1 MSKTNRIFLIS
12 IIIAVLSTL
21 AIIIIPNRIDNYVG
35 ALNPEAG
42 DVYEWKFQVPDTA
55 ARITAWGFFVLHFAT
70 VGYFMTK
77 LKKNYQS
84 KGEISKYN
92 VYLLLVNFGFI
103 ILHYIHTIIWYDAL
117 AQDTPV
123 WSSQGSVIIMLI
135 LVLIIENR
143 RRGLFFGKKM
153 PFPKE
158 STRFVMKYHGI
169 YISLATIFTFWFHPM
184 ENELAHLF
192 GFFYMYLLFIQ
203 LSLAKTKLHHNYIWT
218 IILEVTVLV
227 HGTIV
232 AISTDNAPYAMFLFG
247 FATVFFVTQIYGL
260 KLKKSIIMITQ
271 ILYLVLIVLEYSGVF
286 SGNSWANIN
295 EVFRIPVID
304 YLLVFVF
311 VYVIYIPYYFK
322 KKRKK
327 KVS

>member
-1 MSKTNRIFLIS
+1 
-12 IIIAVLSTL
+12 
-21 AIIIIPNRIDNYVG
+21 
-35 ALNPEAG
+35 
-42 DVYEWKFQVPDTA
+42 
-55 ARITAWGFFVLHFAT
+55 
-70 VGYFMTK
+70 
-77 LKKNYQS
+77 
-84 KGEISKYN
+84 
-92 VYLLLVNFGFI
+92 
-103 ILHYIHTIIWYDAL
+103 
-117 AQDTPV
+117 
-123 WSSQGSVIIMLI
+123 
-135 LVLIIENR
+135 
-143 RRGLFFGKKM
+143 
-153 PFPKE
+153 
-158 STRFVMKYHGI
+158 
-169 YISLATIFTFWFHPM
+169 M